1 MALTI
6 DSAGKV
12 SLFVAAAAVALILAP
27 GSVHA
32 EMGAT
37 VSTDA
42 FSLNLPAGYS
52 EFAKQE
58 QVVKTPTGP
67 MNQVTYVSKSPSGE
81 ACIVTYGEMS
91 GPILD
96 PKAMMTSGRDGLVKS
111 LGATIEAEK
120 ELEIDGNKG
129 MTFLYSAAQPRP
141 IFARTDMVVSGARLY
156 NVIYIGPSAEAR
168 ANQDV
173 DAIFSSF
180 KLVSKAP

>member
-6 DSAGKV
+6 NPAGKV
-12 SLFVAAAAVALILAP
+12 SLFVAAAAVALILVP
-27 GSVHA
+27 GSAHA
-32 EMGAT
+32 QTGA
-37 VSTDA
+37 VNTDA
-42 FSLNLPAGYS
+42 FSLNLPTGFS
-52 EFAKQE
+52 EFTKNE

-67 MNQVTYVSKSPSGE
+67 MNQVTYVSKSPNGE

-96 PKAMMTSGRDGLVKS
+96 AKAMMTSGRDGLLKS

-168 ANQDV
+168 ANQAV
-173 DAIFSSF
+173 DAIFTSF

>member
-1 MALTI
+1 MSLTV
-6 DSAGKV
+6 DSARKV
-12 SLFVAAAAVALILAP
+12 SLYFIAAAVALILMP
-27 GSVHA
+27 GTASA
-32 EMGAT
+32 EMGPAVT
-37 VSTDA
+37 ADG
-42 FSLNLPAGYS
+42 FSLTLPVGFS

-67 MNQVTYVSKSPSGE
+67 MNQVTYVSKSPNGE

-96 PKAMMTSGRDGLVKS
+96 AKAMMTSGRDGLVKS
-111 LGATIEAEK
+111 LGATVEAEK
-120 ELEIDGNKG
+120 ELEINGNKG

-141 IFARTDMVVSGARLY
+141 IFARTDMLVSGSRLY

-173 DAIFSSF
+173 DSLFSSF
-180 KLVSKAP
+180 KLVSAAP

>member
-1 MALTI
+1 MALI
-6 DSAGKV
+6 DSAGRL
-12 SLFVAAAAVALILAP
+12 SLFIAAAAVALILVPA
-27 GSVHA
+27 GASA
-32 EMGAT
+32 EMGAA
-37 VSTDA
+37 VNTDA
-42 FSLNLPAGYS
+42 FSVSLPAGFS

-67 MNQVTYVSKSPSGE
+67 MNQVTYVSKSPNGE

-96 PKAMMTSGRDGLVKS
+96 PKAMMVSGRDGLVKS

-120 ELEIDGNKG
+120 ELEINGKKG

-168 ANQDV
+168 SNQDV
-173 DAIFSSF
+173 ESLFSSF
-180 KLVSKAP
+180 KLASAAP